1 MLEITAIGT
10 MTTSTKTTTASL
22 IRTRPKAGT
31 TQARAKGRVWQEE
44 FDLLLM
50 RAPEAGSSKNNTS
63 GDHARARNCV
73 TFITST
79 ERN

>member
-1 MLEITAIGT
+1 

-22 IRTRPKAGT
+22 IGTTPKAWT
-31 TQARAKGRVWQEE
+31 TADQGKGQGLARGIRLT
-44 FDLLLM
+44 FDEG
-50 RAPEAGSSKNNTS
+50 ASEAGSSKNNTS
-63 GDHARARNCV
+63 ADHARTRNCV